1 MVDWYNNPFVLI
13 NAILGIIAVVVLL
26 GRGLILLG
34 QWKGK
39 VDEAQSTFKTNLDSF
54 NKEILAEIKE
64 IRTETSQI
72 RAEVNQIRIGI
83 GQIRTENNQIGI
95 DIDEIRTDI
104 KGIFERIGPATAVS
118 ESPIKLTE
126 LGQEISARLDAGEI
140 AESLVPQFRAR
151 VSGMLP
157 YEVQELC
164 FKYMNGDE
172 FVPHDDVRTLI
183 LQCAFDKGLK
193 REQVLDVI
201 AIELRDRLLPKQEE

>member
-1 MVDWYNNPFVLI
+1 MVNWFDNPFVLI
-13 NAILGIIAVVVLL
+13 NATLGIITLVVLL
-26 GRGLILLG
+26 GRFLILIG

-39 VDEAQSTFKTNLDSF
+39 VDEARSTFKTNLDSF
-54 NKEILAEIKE
+54 NKEIRAEIKEIRAEIKE
-64 IRTETSQI
+64 IRTEI
-72 RAEVNQIRIGI
+72 K
-83 GQIRTENNQIGI
+83 
-95 DIDEIRTDI
+95 EIRTDI
-104 KGIFERIGPATAVS
+104 KGIFERIGPTTAIS

-140 AESLVPQFRAR
+140 VESLVPQFRAR

-164 FKYMNGDE
+164 FNYMNGDE
-172 FVPHDDVRTLI
+172 FVPPADVRTLI

-201 AIELRDRLLPKQEE
+201 AIELRDRLLPKQEK